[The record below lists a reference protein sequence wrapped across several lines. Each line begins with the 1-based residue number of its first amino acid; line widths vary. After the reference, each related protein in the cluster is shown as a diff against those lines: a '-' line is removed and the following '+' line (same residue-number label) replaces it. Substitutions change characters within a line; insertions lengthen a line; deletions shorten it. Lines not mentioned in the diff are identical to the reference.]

1 MTLTD
6 SYGHEAVEAP
16 LEVCDL
22 ADMPDAEWDAFVDRC
37 YNGTLFHKRAF
48 LAYHEPGRFHFT
60 WLGFRDGHGALMG
73 VLPCV
78 IRHGE
83 LLSPMGAS
91 YGGIIALPSSF
102 SMMWRMVDAL
112 QRWVRQQELRRVSFT
127 YAPLTYN
134 RGMSQDLDFAM
145 LYGGFQNSRNLF
157 SSVVDLSAFD
167 DEDPTRHLTP
177 MGRRAIRKSEK
188 EGIVVSES
196 DDLAEYYPILEEN
209 KRKFEVKPAHTL
221 AELERIRTL
230 VPGTWR
236 LMAARHE
243 GELVAGVLTTHCNPR
258 VLLAFY
264 IASRPEYQHMR
275 PVNRVL
281 FDTAKWARAN
291 GYYFLDLGVS
301 MNTAS
306 DNPMEPAWSLIS
318 FKEFIGSRGF
328 LRPSY
333 TWTPT

>member
-1 MTLTD
+1 MSTAITTPIESVD
-6 SYGHEAVEAP
+6 TI

-22 ADMPDAEWDAFVDRC
+22 ADMPDYEWDQFVDRC
-37 YNGTLFHKRAF
+37 YNGTIFHKRAF
-48 LAYHEPGRFHFT
+48 LAYHAPGKFEFT
-60 WLGFRDGHGALMG
+60 WLGFRDHHGALVG
-73 VLPCV
+73 VLPCS

-83 LLSPMGAS
+83 LLSPMGGS

-102 SMMWRMVDAL
+102 SLTWRMVDAL
-112 QRWVRQQELRRVSFT
+112 QRWVRSRGLRKVSFT
-127 YAPLTYN
+127 YAPIIYN

-145 LYGGFQNSRNLF
+145 LYSGFQNSRNLF
-157 SSVVDLSAFD
+157 SSAVDLSTFD
-167 DEDPTRHLTP
+167 EEDPSIHLSS
-177 MGRRAIRKSEK
+177 MGRRALRKAEK
-188 EGIVVSES
+188 EGIEVAEC

-209 KRKFEVKPAHTL
+209 KRKFDVRPAHTL
-221 AELERIRTL
+221 DELERIRQL
-230 VPGTWR
+230 LPGTWR
-236 LMAARHE
+236 LMGARHD
-243 GELVAGVLTTHCNPR
+243 GKLVAGVLTTHVNAR

-281 FDTAKWARAN
+281 YETARWARTM

-333 TWTPT
+333 TWSAD